1 MQWHSKIRA
10 ASVYKQDS
18 ASVEGATTRRAL
30 HEGNQEARKSQAKTL
45 YLLHL
50 CVVTSLPWDPA
61 SLVK

>member
-18 ASVEGATTRRAL
+18 ASVEGATRRRAL

-50 CVVTSLPWDPA
+50 CVVTSLP
-61 SLVK
+61 

>member
-18 ASVEGATTRRAL
+18 ASVEGATRRRAL
-30 HEGNQEARKSQAKTL
+30 QEARKSQAKTL

-50 CVVTSLPWDPA
+50 CVVTSLP
-61 SLVK
+61 